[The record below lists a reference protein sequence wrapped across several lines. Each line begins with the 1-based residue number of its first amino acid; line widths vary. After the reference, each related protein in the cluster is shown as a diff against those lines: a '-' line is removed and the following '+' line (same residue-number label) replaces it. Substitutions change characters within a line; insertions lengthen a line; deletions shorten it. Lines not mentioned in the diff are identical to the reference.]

1 MKTTSRSVD
10 IAKSHAITRLPVLSR
25 FAICLVEPEYAMN
38 VGYVARVMAN
48 FGVPQLYVISSFEN
62 RLDKSEM
69 FKFASH
75 GERIIETMRVLK
87 SFDVLKR
94 RFNILIGTTA
104 IRARRK
110 SNVTRGTFDLEQSL
124 PLILSQI
131 PRANQKR
138 GICLVFGRDTT
149 GLTNSELRLC
159 DYAVT
164 INTGTSYN
172 TLNISHACG
181 IMLYKLAEYSR
192 GHPAIKHKM
201 NHLSTVK
208 EKKRIIELFGE
219 LALLSDYQEHKKDKL
234 ELALRRMLNR
244 SSLSLKELYFI
255 MGLASKANSKIK
267 SLASQA
273 R

>member
-1 MKTTSRSVD
+1 M
-10 IAKSHAITRLPVLSR
+10 
-25 FAICLVEPEYAMN
+25 VEPEYAMN

-48 FGVPQLYVISSFEN
+48 FGVSDLYVIG
-62 RLDKSEM
+62 RKQDLDRSKM

-87 SFDVLKR
+87 SLEVLKG

-110 SNVTRGTFDLEQSL
+110 SNITRGTFDLEKSL
-124 PLILSQI
+124 PLIFSHI
-131 PRANQKR
+131 PRLDQKKD
-138 GICLVFGRDTT
+138 ICLVFGRDTT

-181 IMLYKLAEYSR
+181 IILYKLAEYSR
-192 GHPAIKHKM
+192 SHSGIKPKV
-201 NHLSTVK
+201 SRFSDVK
-208 EKKRIIELFGE
+208 EKRRIVELFAE
-219 LALLSDYQEHKKDKL
+219 LALLSDYQEHKKDKF
-234 ELALRRMLNR
+234 ELAMRRMLNR
-244 SSLSLKELYFI
+244 SSPSLKELYFI
-255 MGLASKANSKIK
+255 MGLVSKANSKIK
-267 SLASQA
+267 SLANHA
-273 R
+273 A